1 MSRYARH
8 AKRCSTEQ
16 AEADAVR
23 VDELEGAARVFAE
36 RGVERTAQGRSALQ
50 KSKLRPEEDDREQP
64 EEMAALLQVDA
75 ISLPQPRRS
84 KASSPASAKSGG

>member
-16 AEADAVR
+16 PEADAAG
-23 VDELEGAARVFAE
+23 VDGLEGAARIFAE

-50 KSKLRPEEDDREQP
+50 QSQLRKDEDDHEQP
-64 EEMAALLQVDA
+64 KEMAALVDA
-75 ISLPQPRRS
+75 VSLPKPRRS

>member
-16 AEADAVR
+16 AEADAVK

-36 RGVERTAQGRSALQ
+36 RGVERTAHGRSALQ
-50 KSKLRPEEDDREQP
+50 QSQLRRDEDDHEQP
-64 EEMAALLQVDA
+64 KEMAALHCQEA
-75 ISLPQPRRS
+75 IRVL
-84 KASSPASAKSGG
+84 AEACAKR